1 MRRFILHILGFFRLS
16 QHAICATDN
25 HDYPDGTI
33 TEPMH
38 FHTYTCRHCGKEFTI

>member
-1 MRRFILHILGFFRLS
+1 MPKFILHILGFLRLN
-16 QHAICATDN
+16 QRAICETDN

-33 TEPMH
+33 TEPIH